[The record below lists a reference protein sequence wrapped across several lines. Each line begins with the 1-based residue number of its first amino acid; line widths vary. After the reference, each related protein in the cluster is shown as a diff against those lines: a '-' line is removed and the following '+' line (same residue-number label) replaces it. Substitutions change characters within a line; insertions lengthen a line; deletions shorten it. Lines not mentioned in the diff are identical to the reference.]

1 VIWLTAPP
9 LLAASTGD
17 DRARGRTNRSAPTND
32 TRILIILQAGAETH
46 EGRARA
52 LHALLYAKELRA
64 AGATVRLTFDGAGTE
79 WLARVRDAA
88 LQDGRLAVLFRELT
102 DAGVTYE
109 VCDYCS
115 GAFEVRDQLLEAGEL
130 LTGAYMDHPSVA
142 AHVADGF
149 AVWIL

>member
-1 VIWLTAPP
+1 MHCCCPGRP
-9 LLAASTGD
+9 RPGSDRSST
-17 DRARGRTNRSAPTND
+17 TND
-32 TRILIILQAGAETH
+32 TRILIILQAGAATH

-52 LHALLYAKELRA
+52 LHALLYAMELRE
-64 AGATVRLTFDGAGTE
+64 AGATVHLTFDGAGTE
-79 WLARVRDAA
+79 WLARLRDPG
-88 LQDGRLAVLFRELT
+88 QQSGRLGALFRELT

-130 LTGAYMDHPSVA
+130 LAGGYMDHPSVA